1 MSRLGQG
8 RTEAAGTLVVLM
20 NLGPSAS
27 PAGRGWRRSSTH
39 FQGWEKAGCPPH
51 PSSCH
56 LHPAGSQ
63 GLTPLCSLRFS
74 LARFSGAWTA
84 PQNQIRRGSER
95 EGWWGYSLHPGFCF
109 PGGRGGRRWVMGD
122 EAPWGWWGV
131 MVVLI
136 SQQTNTGL
144 SITNRTKKTLGVSIN
159 KIEKTHRNFRIMR
172 GKERRK

>member
-1 MSRLGQG
+1 
-8 RTEAAGTLVVLM
+8 
-20 NLGPSAS
+20 
-27 PAGRGWRRSSTH
+27 
-39 FQGWEKAGCPPH
+39 
-51 PSSCH
+51 
-56 LHPAGSQ
+56 
-63 GLTPLCSLRFS
+63 
-74 LARFSGAWTA
+74 
-84 PQNQIRRGSER
+84 
-95 EGWWGYSLHPGFCF
+95 
-109 PGGRGGRRWVMGD
+109 MGD